1 MKNLNIRIFFA
12 LFTATTMQLPLFTA
26 IVGDPIQAESSPG
39 TIVNPND
46 PIATLPI
53 DQTINPI
60 PDPNLVMVDPEMDNS
75 TETPIEEKINEQIA
89 YTTCSITAEK
99 PIAIVTPPIPIPG
112 SEFRKMINH
121 KRISYT
127 IINAFLK
134 ENMPKNFTGTIQSK
148 NITTQIQAL
157 AEKDKL
163 LLIKK
168 FMKKKIKNNALSAI
182 QKEMYKNKKILST
195 LSLFAE
201 NMPFPNK
208 QHLEIL
214 IQAFPTNPAPNVRM
228 TPTFYLII
236 IGDSRQ
242 EMQNNN

>member
-1 MKNLNIRIFFA
+1 MCARPIFTHSFIVSLLLALHKNTS
-12 LFTATTMQLPLFTA
+12 LFVSVPS
-26 IVGDPIQAESSPG
+26 GKHSSP
-39 TIVNPND
+39 V
-46 PIATLPI
+46 
-53 DQTINPI
+53 
-60 PDPNLVMVDPEMDNS
+60 
-75 TETPIEEKINEQIA
+75 
-89 YTTCSITAEK
+89 
-99 PIAIVTPPIPIPG
+99 
-112 SEFRKMINH
+112 
-121 KRISYT
+121 
-127 IINAFLK
+127 LK
-134 ENMPKNFTGTIQSK
+134 DSGYSAKG
-148 NITTQIQAL
+148 
-157 AEKDKL
+157 
-163 LLIKK
+163 
-168 FMKKKIKNNALSAI
+168 NNALSAI